1 MHEITEK
8 PRPECEM
15 REDIIQKL
23 LEGIRKYGLENVS
36 TLSKWIDI
44 PVETAR
50 YMIWEEL
57 PKHSID
63 IGVSINLP
71 LIGLGRWLLEI
82 KPARKSYAN
91 SIEASIKEGAGLMY
105 LARTLPDNTS
115 YAHMGIPFGEEQK
128 LKEELDHLHGSGI
141 IENYSF
147 QEIEWMR
154 HLSFNP
160 RFYDFKESKWSFDWR
175 DLEKNREPLLTPY
188 SADEEQTPMID
199 YKDILILKE
208 LRQRVPRTLS
218 KLSDTLGLD
227 QHNLRYHY
235 KNHARRAIQGYYL
248 KLVPSA
254 SEEIGTAFKFIYE
267 PKNESSLIEAR
278 SVALSLPFTTK
289 LWKTERE
296 YGWHVSCPGD
306 YVNGVL
312 RYVNQKFEDIPGKL
326 RLVMVDAKSEFHGPI
341 PYELFDEP
349 SSTWKYEPKLG
360 TQTLK
365 R

>member
-1 MHEITEK
+1 
-8 PRPECEM
+8 M

-63 IGVSINLP
+63 VGVSINLP
-71 LIGLGRWLLEI
+71 RIGLGRWTVEI
-82 KPARKSYAN
+82 RPSRKSYSS
-91 SIEASIKEGAGLMY
+91 SIERSLKEGTGLMY
-105 LARTLPDNTS
+105 LARTMTENASFAFL
-115 YAHMGIPFGEEQK
+115 GIPFGEEFK
-128 LKEELDHLHGSGI
+128 LKEELDHLQKSSV
-141 IENYSF
+141 IESYSF
-147 QEIEWMR
+147 QEVEWIR

-160 RFYDFKESKWSFDWR
+160 KFYDFKARKWNFQWSE
-175 DLEKNREPLLTPY
+175 LERNREALLTPY
-188 SADEEQTPMID
+188 NTREENQAPALD

-208 LRQRVPRTLS
+208 LRQKVPRTLS

-248 KLVPSA
+248 KLVGNGS
-254 SEEIGTAFKFIYE
+254 SEPGAAFNFIYE
-267 PKNESSLIEAR
+267 PKSESSLTEAR
-278 SVALSLPFTTK
+278 LVALSLPFTTYV
-289 LWKTERE
+289 WKTEKE
-296 YGWHVSCPGD
+296 YNWHVSCPGN
-306 YVNGVL
+306 YLNGIL
-312 RYVNQKFEDIPGKL
+312 RYVNRKFEEIPGKL
-326 RLVMVDAKSEFHGPI
+326 RLVMIDAQSEFVGPI
-341 PYELFDEP
+341 PYELFNE
-349 SSTWKYEPKLG
+349 SSGTWNYEPRLG

-365 R
+365 G